1 MGRPW
6 GPWQWRDL
14 GRTGAISLEPVQSG
28 PHCKVR
34 MKQKADKKKTA
45 ASKKHPSP
53 GPSTLLDQPEG
64 DADFSSLRRRAE
76 EQLAVT
82 EVPPEDLSPDE
93 AARLIH
99 ELRVHQIELEM
110 QNEDLRLS
118 EASLEESR
126 SRYADLYDFAPVGYL
141 TLDEQGAIVEA
152 NLTAA
157 TMLGRERSKLLNFYF
172 AYFLTD
178 DDRRVLRQ
186 MLNNGQDPRE
196 RRGEVHIKDGSG
208 GTRVML
214 LDVLSLQDA
223 EGRERHRLAMTDIT
237 GRKEAEE
244 ARRESAERLRALTG
258 QLLTAQEDERKR
270 LAASLHDELG
280 HSLLT
285 LKLRLSA
292 MEKKLQ
298 PDQEE
303 LRSEL
308 RAQLEFIQEE
318 IQEVRRLYND
328 LSPGDLEDL
337 GLTRALNNLITEF
350 AIHTPAITWE
360 ADLLE
365 LKGLFS
371 LPVQTVIYRACQE
384 ALTNIGKHAH
394 PTRVTVS
401 NTLEGDRVEFS
412 FQDDG
417 RGFDVQARHSGD
429 PDRGMG
435 LAAMEERLRM
445 VGGTLTIQ
453 SREQEGTRLS
463 FTIPVS
469 PE

>member
-1 MGRPW
+1 M
-6 GPWQWRDL
+6 
-14 GRTGAISLEPVQSG
+14 S
-28 PHCKVR
+28 
-34 MKQKADKKKTA
+34 
-45 ASKKHPSP
+45 
-53 GPSTLLDQPEG
+53 
-64 DADFSSLRRRAE
+64 
-76 EQLAVT
+76 
-82 EVPPEDLSPDE
+82 PEDLSPAE
-93 AARLIH
+93 AVRLIH

-110 QNEDLRLS
+110 QNDELRLS
-118 EASLEESR
+118 EARLEESR

-141 TLDEQGAIVEA
+141 TLDERGAIVEA

-172 AYFLTD
+172 SFFLTD

-186 MLNNGQDPRE
+186 LLNNGQDPRE
-196 RRGEVHIKDGSG
+196 RRGEVRIKDGSG

-223 EGRERHRLAMTDIT
+223 EGRERHRIAMTDIT
-237 GRKEAEE
+237 GRKQAEE
-244 ARRESAERLRALTG
+244 ARRESEERLRALAG

-270 LAASLHDELG
+270 LAAELHDELG
-280 HSLLT
+280 HSLLI

-308 RAQLEFIQEE
+308 RAQLEFVQEE

-350 AIHTPAITWE
+350 AIRTPAITWE

-401 NTLEGDRVEFS
+401 TTLEAGPGGIFLP
-412 FQDDG
+412 G
-417 RGFDVQARHSGD
+417 RRPGF
-429 PDRGMG
+429 
-435 LAAMEERLRM
+435 
-445 VGGTLTIQ
+445 
-453 SREQEGTRLS
+453 
-463 FTIPVS
+463 
-469 PE
+469 

>member
-1 MGRPW
+1 
-6 GPWQWRDL
+6 
-14 GRTGAISLEPVQSG
+14 
-28 PHCKVR
+28 
-34 MKQKADKKKTA
+34 MKQKEDKKETA
-45 ASKKHPSP
+45 ASKNTFPP
-53 GPSTLLDQPEG
+53 EPTTPLDPLEADPE
-64 DADFSSLRRRAE
+64 FRSLRRRAE
-76 EQLAVT
+76 EQVAAA

-110 QNEDLRLS
+110 QNDELRLS
-118 EASLEESR
+118 EARLEESR

-141 TLDEQGAIVEA
+141 TLDERGAIVEA

-157 TMLGRERSKLLNFYF
+157 TMLGRERSKLLNFYL

-186 MLNNGQDPRE
+186 VLNNGQDPRE

-208 GTRVML
+208 ATRVML
-214 LDVLSLQDA
+214 LDVLSFQDA
-223 EGRERHRLAMTDIT
+223 EGRERHRIAMTDIT
-237 GRKEAEE
+237 GRKQAEE
-244 ARRESAERLRALTG
+244 ARRESEERLRALTG
-258 QLLTAQEDERKR
+258 QLLTAQENERKR
-270 LAASLHDELG
+270 LAAELHDELG
-280 HSLLT
+280 HSLLV
-285 LKLRLSA
+285 LKLRLSS

-298 PDQEE
+298 PDQDE
-303 LRSEL
+303 LRNEL
-308 RAQLEFIQEE
+308 RAQLDFVQEE

-350 AIHTPAITWE
+350 AGRTTAIAWE
-360 ADLLE
+360 ADLVQ
-365 LKGLFS
+365 LKGRFS

-394 PTRVTVS
+394 PSRVTVS
-401 NTLEGDRVEFS
+401 TTLKQDRVEFS
-412 FQDDG
+412 FDDNG
-417 RGFDVQARHSGD
+417 RGFDLQEPISGG
-429 PDRGMG
+429 PGRGMG
-435 LAAMEERLRM
+435 LAAMEERLKM

-453 SREQEGTRLS
+453 SRKQEGTRLS

-469 PE
+469 